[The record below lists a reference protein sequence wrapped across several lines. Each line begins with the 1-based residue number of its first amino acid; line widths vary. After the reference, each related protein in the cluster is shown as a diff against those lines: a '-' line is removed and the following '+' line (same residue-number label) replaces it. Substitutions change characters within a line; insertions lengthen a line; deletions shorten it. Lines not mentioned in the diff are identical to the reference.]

1 MYFIPEEFKQSIL
14 IRINNFEA
22 KLPNC
27 QIEDFM
33 NAYKTFINMIFMNF
47 DIYITK
53 SFGEKLLECNLVDEQ
68 VELAKTFIRINI
80 ENLKEEIQKD
90 NRRILN

>member
-1 MYFIPEEFKQSIL
+1 
-14 IRINNFEA
+14 
-22 KLPNC
+22 
-27 QIEDFM
+27 
-33 NAYKTFINMIFMNF
+33 MNF

-80 ENLKEEIQKD
+80 ENLKEEIRKD